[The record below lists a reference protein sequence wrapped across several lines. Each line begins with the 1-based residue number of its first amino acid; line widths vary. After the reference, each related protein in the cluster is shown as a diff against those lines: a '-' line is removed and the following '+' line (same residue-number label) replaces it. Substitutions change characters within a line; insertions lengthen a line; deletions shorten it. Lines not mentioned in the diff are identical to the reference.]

1 MLTEYVRGDLGRYL
15 THRATAGTGMLSAVL
30 LDPMVE
36 KMIRE
41 AIKPTPAGNYL
52 ALPPDTMAAIAA
64 NIGRMAGG
72 EPRPG
77 LAVVTSMDI
86 RRYVRRIVEPELK
99 WLGVYSFQ
107 ELGPQVRLEPL
118 GRVTL

>member
-15 THRATAGTGMLSAVL
+15 THRATGGTGALAAVL

-52 ALPPDTMAAIAA
+52 ALPPDTMAAIAN
-64 NIGRMAGG
+64 NIKDLAGDQ
-72 EPRPG
+72 PQPG

-86 RRYVRRIVEPELK
+86 RRYVRRIVEVDMK
-99 WLGVYSFQ
+99 WLSVYSFQ
-107 ELGPQVRLEPL
+107 ELGPQVKLEPI
-118 GRVTL
+118 GRVSL